1 MTQILIYLRY
11 LAVAG
16 GMLAL
21 AVANA
26 MMDIGAARAPLVGTL
41 ATLLAI
47 NVAAHLWV
55 RRRERDAPALIALQ
69 LCVDMLA
76 LTVVLH
82 FSGGPGN
89 PFASLYLV
97 PVAVAAATLRLRYA
111 VPLGVLASVMYTALL
126 GKHRHLMGLGGD
138 GFATHVTGMWI
149 EFLISGV
156 ILVAVLGRFRAIVQ
170 EQRQRL
176 AKARERALRDE
187 SMIAVGALAAGTAHE
202 LNTPLSTLGML
213 VDECA
218 LAPASA
224 TAEDYA
230 LMREQLARCRAHV
243 GALAALARKGA
254 LGEAVVQPADAFVRD
269 CLNRWQLLR
278 PGVEV
283 SIEQDAPGVMIRV
296 DQTLPQAMLNLLNN
310 AADANACSG
319 SSAAIVLHASVQ
331 SGRYV
336 LHILDRGPGP
346 QRDQDAASGPTHG
359 GGLGI
364 GLLISNASI
373 ERCGGDVRL
382 FARDGGGCVTEV
394 ILPVEAM
401 T

>member
-1 MTQILIYLRY
+1 LTQILIYLRY

-21 AVANA
+21 VVANA
-26 MMDIGAARAPLVGTL
+26 MMDLGAARSPLIVTL
-41 ATLLAI
+41 VVLLAI
-47 NVAAHLWV
+47 NVAAHRWM
-55 RRRERDAPALIALQ
+55 RRREDDAPALIAVQ
-69 LCVDMLA
+69 LGVDVLA

-111 VPLGVLASVMYTALL
+111 VPIGVLAALMYTALL

-149 EFLISGV
+149 DFLISAV
-156 ILVAVLGRFRAIVQ
+156 ILVAVLGRFRSTVR
-170 EQRQRL
+170 EQRKRL
-176 AKARERALRDE
+176 AQARERALRDE
-187 SMIAVGALAAGTAHE
+187 SLIAVGALAAGTAHE
-202 LNTPLSTLGML
+202 LNTPLSTLVML

-218 LAPASA
+218 RSPATA

-230 LMREQLARCRAHV
+230 LMRAQLLRCREHV

-254 LGEAVVQPADAFVRD
+254 LGEPVVEPADAFVRD
-269 CLNRWQLLR
+269 CLSRWQLLR
-278 PGVEV
+278 PGVSV
-283 SIEQDAPGVMIRV
+283 QVEQWAPGISLKV
-296 DQTLPQAMLNLLNN
+296 DQTLPQALLNLLNN
-310 AADANACSG
+310 AADANAGTG
-319 SSAAIVLHASVQ
+319 SRTPIVLRASVQ

-346 QRDQDAASGPTHG
+346 QRDQDAASGPTRG
-359 GGLGI
+359 SGLGI

-382 FARDGGGCVTEV
+382 FAREGGGCVTEV